1 MIIRTLPTKN
11 GYAQKARSVPS
22 GLKFATLEAY
32 YLCMR
37 DFLVYG
43 CVFVLIKEY
52 SEIYYQ

>member
-32 YLCMR
+32 YLRMHCN
-37 DFLVYG
+37 
-43 CVFVLIKEY
+43 VL
-52 SEIYYQ
+52 SCNTTTA